1 MSHVDEGQLHAY
13 LDGALG
19 SETARSRVE
28 DHLRLCADCRSRLDT
43 ARRDREEAGGILALL
58 DPGEVR
64 VPAPEELRGS
74 SGPGGGRPGRAGRRR
89 SAPSA
94 AVRLAWAASVLLAL
108 GGGWM
113 LRSAMIPGV
122 MPGSVPGEAGPQST
136 VATSMSPASTRGE
149 AEAQPG
155 VDAAERATAPGAAA
169 REVAAREVAVREP
182 APPEPAPPEPA
193 PPEAAPREAAP
204 REASAPMPPAET
216 EVGPPAG
223 PPSRADRE
231 LAVDAVAGDLELEEG
246 AGWIAMSPAEAAE
259 LLGRPPLD
267 LEGLPWERFEAL
279 QADGHV
285 LVRSLHP
292 LEDGVRIEFLQGRR
306 QDEGQSFAAGA
317 AGAAGAARA
326 GTVQARSAEPRPALA
341 LSARDR
347 TRAEAGFPAPFP
359 PTVDIP
365 EGHAEVRSEHQ
376 GISFL
381 LRGPVDPALLER
393 LAERVR

>member
-28 DHLRLCADCRSRLDT
+28 DHLRLCADCRSRLDA

-58 DPGEVR
+58 DPGEIR

-74 SGPGGGRPGRAGRRR
+74 SGPGEGRAGRAGPRL

-122 MPGSVPGEAGPQST
+122 MPGSVPGDAGPRST

-155 VDAAERATAPGAAA
+155 VDAAERTTAPEAAS
-169 REVAAREVAVREP
+169 REV
-182 APPEPAPPEPA
+182 APPEPAA
-193 PPEAAPREAAP
+193 
-204 REASAPMPPAET
+204 REASAPT
-216 EVGPPAG
+216 PPAG

-231 LAVDAVAGDLELEEG
+231 LVVDAVAGDLELEEG
-246 AGWIAMSPAEAAE
+246 AGWIAVSPAEAAE
-259 LLGRPPLD
+259 LLGRPPLE

-306 QDEGQSFAAGA
+306 QDDGQAL
-317 AGAAGAARA
+317 AAGAARA

-359 PTVDIP
+359 PAVDIP
-365 EGHAEVRSEHQ
+365 EGHAVVRSEHE